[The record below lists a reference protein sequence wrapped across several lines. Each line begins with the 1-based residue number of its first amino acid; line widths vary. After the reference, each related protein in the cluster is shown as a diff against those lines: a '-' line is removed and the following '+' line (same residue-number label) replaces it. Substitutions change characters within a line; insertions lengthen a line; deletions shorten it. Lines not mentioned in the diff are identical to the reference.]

1 MRVQMSA
8 MEVPPEKTSEG
19 LKLVGEFV
27 VMMFVI
33 LVYATYLATSHPES
47 WIWLVF
53 LFVAAILSIVIL
65 TQQYMS
71 IIFERNLIEKIE
83 KIDVDTLARIEAN
96 IREKLLTGDT
106 NNETLENLEK
116 ELEKAEKNLKGN
128 NKKTF

>member
-1 MRVQMSA
+1 MSA